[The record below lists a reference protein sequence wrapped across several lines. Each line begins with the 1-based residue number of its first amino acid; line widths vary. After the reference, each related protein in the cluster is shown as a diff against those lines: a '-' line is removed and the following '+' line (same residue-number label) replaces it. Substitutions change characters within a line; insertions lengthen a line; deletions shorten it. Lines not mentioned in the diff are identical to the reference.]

1 MVLVMTVN
9 PGYSGQSYTTGSE
22 TKVLKTRNLL
32 DASDHFIHL
41 EVDGGINTK
50 TLPLVLAAG
59 ANVFVAASAIFHH
72 PEGIMEGVRDLRT
85 VIDG

>member
-9 PGYSGQSYTTGSE
+9 PGYSGQSYMTGMD

-32 DASDHFIHL
+32 GTSDHFINL
-41 EVDGGINTK
+41 EVDGGINST

-72 PEGIMEGVRDLRT
+72 PEGIMKGVRDLRK
-85 VIDG
+85 VIDA